1 MALENFQGA
10 PLQRTLFRG
19 IAGAVRPK
27 FWRTG
32 IAFLAI
38 YLALNVLTEWHEF
51 DRLGITLWS
60 PDNGLSLA
68 LLIESAAFAPFVFVG
83 AVLSDVFIAGV
94 QHSIY
99 LTAAA
104 EFLLT
109 IAYVGLASVLRD
121 KAEFQR
127 KTEWAS

>member
-1 MALENFQGA
+1 MALEDFQGA

-19 IAGAVRPK
+19 IAVAVRPK

-38 YLALNVLTEWHEF
+38 YLALNMLTEWHEF

-68 LLIESAAFAPFVFVG
+68 LLIESAGFAPFVFLG

-99 LTAAA
+99 LTLAA
-104 EFLLT
+104 EF
-109 IAYVGLASVLRD
+109 AADYRVCWPCFCFS
-121 KAEFQR
+121 
-127 KTEWAS
+127 

>member
-19 IAGAVRPK
+19 IAGVVRPK

-38 YLALNVLTEWHEF
+38 YLVLNVLTEWHEF

-68 LLIESAAFAPFVFVG
+68 LLIESAGFFPFVFLG

-99 LTAAA
+99 LTC
-104 EFLLT
+104 LLYT
-109 IAYVGLASVLRD
+109 SRCV
-121 KAEFQR
+121 
-127 KTEWAS
+127 